1 MKTKL
6 VKRIIAAAGIACCSL
21 CLVTTPVATL
31 PVQAAAAEETTVSP
45 RSVETEWVLKEENGK
60 LYKRLWNST
69 YARWETDWIYV
80 CDL

>member
-31 PVQAAAAEETTVSP
+31 PVQAAVAEETIVSP
-45 RSVETEWVLKEENGK
+45 SSVEKEWVFKKENGK
-60 LYKRLWNST
+60 LYKRLWNCT
-69 YARWETDWIYV
+69 YGCWETDWIYV